1 MPLTDRKLMTFDVVG
16 TLIDFE
22 TGILDYIHAKAKQKG
37 LQLTDQAILEAY
49 AVAEDRQHHETPR
62 LPFPSMMAPMYREMA
77 AKLGLPDAP
86 DDVEGFR
93 LSIPRWPAFPDSVA
107 ALKRLRR
114 RFRLVAMTNSDNWAL
129 SNFARTLE
137 LPFDDMV
144 TAEMV
149 GWNKPDP
156 QVFAFTRG
164 RQSMEGYGFD
174 DISACRPE
182 PVPRHRGRQAAGLS
196 HLLDRAAE
204 GQGRRRGHAED
215 GGGGDPRLP
224 LRLAGGTGRCG
235 GCGGVVRPAGTRFPP
250 CSRAAAAGCRPASS
264 SGSGSSCACRA

>member
-1 MPLTDRKLMTFDVVG
+1 MPLIDRKLMTFDVVG

-22 TGILDYIHAKAKQKG
+22 TGILDYIQAKAKQKG

-86 DDVEGFR
+86 DDIEGFR

-174 DISACRPE
+174 DILHVAQSQYHDIAVAKRLGYHTCWIER
-182 PVPRHRGRQAAGLS
+182 RKGKAG
-196 HLLDRAAE
+196 AGATPKTAE
-204 GQGRRRGHAED
+204 VVIPDYHFASLAE
-215 GGGGDPRLP
+215 
-224 LRLAGGTGRCG
+224 LADA
-235 GCGGVVRPAGTRFPP
+235 VDAGK
-250 CSRAAAAGCRPASS
+250 
-264 SGSGSSCACRA
+264 

>member
-1 MPLTDRKLMTFDVVG
+1 MPLTDRKVITFDVVG

-22 TGILDYIHAKAKQKG
+22 TGILDY
-37 LQLTDQAILEAY
+37 LQDRARAAGVKLSDQQLLEAY
-49 AVAEDRQHHETPR
+49 AVAEDHQHHLTPR

-77 AKLGLPDAP
+77 AKLGLPASAQ
-86 DDVEGFR
+86 DVEGFR
-93 LSIPRWPAFPDSVA
+93 LSIPRWPAFADSVA
-107 ALKRLRR
+107 ALKRLRK

-129 SNFARTLE
+129 SNFAKTLE

-174 DISACRPE
+174 DILHVAQSQYHDIAVAMGLGYHTCWIERRKGKPGAGAT
-182 PVPRHRGRQAAGLS
+182 PVTEDVVIPNHHFGSLAELADAVDEGR
-196 HLLDRAAE
+196 
-204 GQGRRRGHAED
+204 
-215 GGGGDPRLP
+215 
-224 LRLAGGTGRCG
+224 
-235 GCGGVVRPAGTRFPP
+235 
-250 CSRAAAAGCRPASS
+250 
-264 SGSGSSCACRA
+264 